1 MIRFVMVNLLLFVGM
16 LSASA
21 CSSDENDQAKTRD
34 ERLRIVASTAVI
46 GEFVSIVAGSE
57 ADVEIL
63 IPSGVDLHSFEPL
76 PSTAASVAEADLIF
90 VNGRN
95 LEEGILDIIEENVK
109 EMARVIPVS
118 AGLDQLD
125 YRGHAHGHDKHDDDD
140 DDDHDKHGHDK
151 HDDDETE
158 YSAFIRAEGDPH
170 FWLDVTNAIH
180 YVEVIRDELTA
191 SDPKNGSGY
200 RDRAA
205 TYIGELEALH
215 QEMRDGIANLPEDGR
230 DLVVFHDAYQYFAAA
245 YGLELTVSM
254 LPHDPQ
260 QAPSSAVVAE
270 LIELIEEH
278 HIAAIYA
285 EPQFDTSVIESI
297 ANETDTV
304 VLEISTTFTDEIV
317 SYVDL
322 MRFNLASLIEGAA
335 LKAAHSHSHDHH

>member
-125 YRGHAHGHDKHDDDD
+125 YRGHA
-140 DDDHDKHGHDK
+140 HGHDK

>member
-34 ERLRIVASTAVI
+34 ESLRIVASTAVI

-63 IPSGVDLHSFEPL
+63 IPPGVDLHSFEPL

-95 LEEGILDIIEENVK
+95 LEEGLLDIIEENVK

-140 DDDHDKHGHDK
+140 DHDKHGHDK

-158 YSAFIRAEGDPH
+158 YSALIRAEGDPH

-260 QAPSSAVVAE
+260 QAPSSAVVA
-270 LIELIEEH
+270 
-278 HIAAIYA
+278 
-285 EPQFDTSVIESI
+285 
-297 ANETDTV
+297 
-304 VLEISTTFTDEIV
+304 
-317 SYVDL
+317 
-322 MRFNLASLIEGAA
+322 
-335 LKAAHSHSHDHH
+335 

>member
-1 MIRFVMVNLLLFVGM
+1 MIRFGMLNLLLLVGM
-16 LSASA
+16 FSASA
-21 CSSDENDQAKTRD
+21 CSSDENNQANTRD
-34 ERLRIVASTAVI
+34 ESLRIVASTSVI
-46 GEFVSIVAGSE
+46 GEFVSIVAGSK
-57 ADVEIL
+57 ANVEIL
-63 IPSGVDLHSFEPL
+63 IPPGVDLHSFEPL
-76 PSTAASVAEADLIF
+76 PATAASVAQADLIF

-95 LEEGILDIIEENVK
+95 LEEGLLDIIEENVK

-118 AGLDQLD
+118 AGLDSLD
-125 YRGHAHGHDKHDDDD
+125 YQGHAHEHDQHDHAKH
-140 DDDHDKHGHDK
+140 
-151 HDDDETE
+151 DDETE
-158 YSAFIRAEGDPH
+158 LSPLIRAEGDPH

-191 SDPKNGSGY
+191 SDPKNGSSY

-205 TYIGELEALH
+205 TYIAELEILH
-215 QEMRDGIANLPEDGR
+215 QEIRDGIASIPDDDR
-230 DLVVFHDAYQYFAAA
+230 DLVVFHDAYQYFATA
-245 YGLELTVSM
+245 YDLELTVPM

-260 QAPSSAVVAE
+260 QAPNSAAVGE

-304 VLEISTTFTDEIV
+304 VLDISTTFTDGIV

-322 MRFNLASLIEGAA
+322 MKFNLASLTEGAA
-335 LKAAHSHSHDHH
+335 LKATHSHSHDHH